1 MVPNIV
7 VPAPAYVRFA
17 SLYGFRPRLL
27 PGGES
32 KGIVETSSVMPS
44 PTRSCPGSLAQAD
57 IAIAAEQA
65 RTWCTEVNARL
76 HSEASAVP
84 AERLAAEWPL
94 LRLLPSLRPSFGRP
108 SPAKSTGSPAC
119 ALARPATRSLVHR
132 PGGRGPSGR
141 RRSEAQHA
149 HQAVLAF
156 LLAGRSNVPADLRPV
171 PSVEP
176 DNVCSSVC
184 SLPRP
189 YRFLTR

>member
-17 SLYGFRPRLL
+17 SLYGLRPRLL

-44 PTRSCPGSLAQAD
+44 PTGSCPGGLAQPN

-94 LRLLPSLRPSFGRP
+94 LRLLPSLRPSFGRALTRKVDRL
-108 SPAKSTGSPAC
+108 SCVRFGS
-119 ALARPATRSLVHR
+119 ARYSVDQVHR
-132 PGGRGPSGR
+132 PGGRGPKWPATKRSSARSPSGARLSTR
-141 RRSEAQHA
+141 RPKQRSRGSA
-149 HQAVLAF
+149 
-156 LLAGRSNVPADLRPV
+156 AGPV
-171 PSVEP
+171 G
-176 DNVCSSVC
+176 
-184 SLPRP
+184 RA
-189 YRFLTR
+189 R